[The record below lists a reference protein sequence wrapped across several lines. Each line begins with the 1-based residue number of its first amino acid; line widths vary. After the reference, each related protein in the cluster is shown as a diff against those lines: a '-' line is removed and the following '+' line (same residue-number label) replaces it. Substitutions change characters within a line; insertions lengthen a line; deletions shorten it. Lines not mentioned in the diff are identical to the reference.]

1 MKPVGTLPTR
11 IDGELVDEDCVCLK
25 EVLRLGE
32 PAKALSPIVMTPQF
46 IHAQLA
52 RPRLNGPATVMEA
65 FRSYRAAKDLV
76 VMEGMSHLR
85 DGRWL
90 GLSSRQV
97 SRLLH
102 ARVVLLVKFEDELLI
117 DDILAAK
124 DILGDNLMG
133 AILNWVPSGKM
144 PLVGD
149 AIVPFLT
156 DQGVNVLGIVPR
168 DERLLAVT
176 VAELVDELDGRLVAG
191 EDQADESIESFMVG
205 AMGQKKA
212 LSFFRQRSNKAVIT
226 GGDREDVQ
234 LAALETPTRALIL
247 TGNQVPTR
255 RVQAR
260 AKKLGVAVMVV
271 DMDTLRAVEH
281 TEAMIGRVRVHDA
294 ARANRM
300 YEMLSKAIDLDALLD
315 GLAS

>member
-11 IDGELVDEDCVCLK
+11 VDGDLVDEDCVCLR
-25 EVLRLGE
+25 EVLDLAE

-46 IHAQLA
+46 IHGQLA
-52 RPRLNGPATVMEA
+52 RPRLNCSATVMEA
-65 FRSYRAAKDLV
+65 FRTYREAKDLV

-102 ARVVLLVKFEDELLI
+102 ARVILLVKFEHELVI

-124 DILGDNLMG
+124 DMLGENLMG

-156 DQGVNVLGIVPR
+156 DQGVRILGIVER
-168 DERLLAVT
+168 DERLLVVT
-176 VAELVDELDGRLVAG
+176 VAELVEELDGRLIVG
-191 EDQADESIESFMVG
+191 DDHVGESIESFMVG
-205 AMGQKKA
+205 AMGEKKA
-212 LSFFRQRSNKAVIT
+212 LSFFRQQSKKAVIT

-247 TGNQVPTR
+247 TGNQEPTK
-255 RVQAR
+255 RVQTR
-260 AKKLGVAVMVV
+260 AKKLGVPVIVV

-281 TEAMIGRVRVHDA
+281 AETMAGRVRVHDA
-294 ARANRM
+294 ARAERM
-300 YEMLSKAIDLDALLD
+300 YEMLSDAIDLDAALD